1 MLVDDEE
8 IRQKTT
14 SCKPTQIFL
23 WQDGLQCWSIEELK
37 FFEIVLVQKML
48 RQRGAVLSAII
59 LVLGLLGYFYFWH
72 WSSDALLRRF
82 NAASNSPGKL
92 TLAVEVFSA
101 RLGNQVGIKAMGQFV
116 LLGEEYS
123 QDRAIVWDASK
134 GRVFLDLK
142 SAKSVIWM
150 PAFK

>member
-82 NAASNSPGKL
+82 NAASNSPEKL

-101 RLGNQVGIKAMGQFV
+101 RLGNLGDGNATDEEVRPTNFPNALVRICPLI
-116 LLGEEYS
+116 LLR
-123 QDRAIVWDASK
+123 Q
-134 GRVFLDLK
+134 
-142 SAKSVIWM
+142 
-150 PAFK
+150 PP